1 MARTRRSIFFVTG
14 DTATFFFAAGQF
26 EACRAVP
33 RAGFG
38 EGGGAFLDIGR
49 LFVRYLG
56 ACGELALTVR
66 RSVLTVGRMT
76 DERRS
81 AIALIAGSAG
91 MIITMIFHPGG
102 KIAPEQLD
110 QVIRLNIAVHSLALA
125 SIPVLFLG
133 AWGMSRRLDGGDRL
147 AWAGLVLFA
156 LASIAV
162 INAGTLNGLVVPKLM
177 RQIVAATPE
186 TRGTW
191 QMMLNYNFQVNQAFA
206 RVYAVG
212 SSLAVV
218 LWSISILRYRTLG
231 RGIGIYGVVLGVVTA
246 AAICSGFLTPDRHGF
261 AILIFGQAIWFLLVA
276 SGMWGLGPTARTSKG
291 ERGGASPSPIGAG
304 AGAV

>member
-1 MARTRRSIFFVTG
+1 MSAMSASPRPSRVARTRRSIFFVTG

-26 EACRAVP
+26 EAGRAVP

-38 EGGGAFLDIGR
+38 EGGGAFLDIGW

-81 AIALIAGSAG
+81 ATALIAGSAG

-102 KIAPEQLD
+102 KIAPEQLEH
-110 QVIRLNIAVHSLALA
+110 VIHLSIAVHSLALA
-125 SIPVLFLG
+125 SIPMLFLG
-133 AWGMSRRLDGGDRL
+133 AWGMTRRLDGGDRL

-162 INAGTLNGLVVPKLM
+162 MNAGTLNGLAAPKLM
-177 RQIVAATPE
+177 RLIAAATPE
-186 TRGTW
+186 TRETW
-191 QMMLNYNFQVNQAFA
+191 RMIANFSFQVNQAFA

-212 SSLAVV
+212 ASLAIA
-218 LWSISILRYRTLG
+218 LWSVAILRYRSLG
-231 RGIGIYGVVLGVVTA
+231 LGVGIYGVILGLVTA
-246 AAICSGFLTPDRHGF
+246 LAICSGLLTPDRHGF
-261 AILIFGQAIWFLLVA
+261 AILIFGQAIWFLIVA
-276 SGMWGLGPTARTSKG
+276 GEMWGAAAPEPG
-291 ERGGASPSPIGAG
+291 
-304 AGAV
+304 